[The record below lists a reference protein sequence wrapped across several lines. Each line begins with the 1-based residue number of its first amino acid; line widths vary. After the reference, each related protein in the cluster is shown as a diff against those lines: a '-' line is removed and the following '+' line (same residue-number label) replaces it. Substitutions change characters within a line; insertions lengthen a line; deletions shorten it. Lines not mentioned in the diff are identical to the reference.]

1 MYNNKIIKIIKS
13 KNIYNQKF
21 FLHKFSKCEHKYK
34 FIFNSFKN
42 FEKKILTNL
51 CLHQNKFK
59 TINNFQKMNRHEML
73 FKITFNN
80 CREYTKQ

>member
-1 MYNNKIIKIIKS
+1 MFLYNFSKS
-13 KNIYNQKF
+13 KK
-21 FLHKFSKCEHKYK
+21 KYK
-34 FIFNSFKN
+34 YIFSSYKN
-42 FEKKILTNL
+42 IDKKILTNL

-80 CREYTKQ
+80 CKEYTKI